1 MHSAW
6 VKDIRLR
13 VKCIELSL
21 SLHHLSSPQDTCSI
35 PRVYAVMRGGAI
47 SFSFHRRCGIYVLL
61 IHSDIFLC
69 VQRSEY
75 ADSFFEQ
82 DRGSGAMADTR
93 FGRKIQPGAQGRKC
107 GDFPANRR
115 HRPWGSPSPVLPLRR
130 KRNSIRRLR
139 IKWSGLMKKQK
150 CKAYKSK
157 VKRWLAPESQPPVY
171 SMRNY
176 PC

>member
-61 IHSDIFLC
+61 IHSDIFFYASND
-69 VQRSEY
+69 RSMLIPFSSKTEVAGRWRTQGLGGKY
-75 ADSFFEQ
+75 NLEP
-82 DRGSGAMADTR
+82 RGGSVE
-93 FGRKIQPGAQGRKC
+93 I
-107 GDFPANRR
+107 FPANRR
-115 HRPWGSPSPVLPLRR
+115 LRPWGSPSPVLPLRE

-139 IKWSGLMKKQK
+139 IKWSGWMKKQK

-157 VKRWLAPESQPPVY
+157 VKR
-171 SMRNY
+171 
-176 PC
+176 

>member
-21 SLHHLSSPQDTCSI
+21 SLQHSSSPQDTCSI

-61 IHSDIFLC
+61 IHSDIFFYASND
-69 VQRSEY
+69 RSMLIPFSSKTEV
-75 ADSFFEQ
+75 A
-82 DRGSGAMADTR
+82 
-93 FGRKIQPGAQGRKC
+93 GRWQTQGLGGGIRPGAPGRKC
-107 GDFPANRR
+107 GDFPPNRR
-115 HRPWGSPSPVLPLRR
+115 HRPWGSPSPVLPLRG

-139 IKWSGLMKKQK
+139 IKWSG
-150 CKAYKSK
+150 
-157 VKRWLAPESQPPVY
+157 W
-171 SMRNY
+171 MRSRSAK
-176 PC
+176 PISRK

>member
-61 IHSDIFLC
+61 IHSDIFFYASND
-69 VQRSEY
+69 RSMLIPFSSKTEV
-75 ADSFFEQ
+75 A
-82 DRGSGAMADTR
+82 
-93 FGRKIQPGAQGRKC
+93 GRWRTQGLGGKYNLEPLGRKC

-115 HRPWGSPSPVLPLRR
+115 HRPWGSPSPVLPLRG

-139 IKWSGLMKKQK
+139 IKWSGWMKKQK

-157 VKRWLAPESQPPVY
+157 VKRWLAPKSQPPV
-171 SMRNY
+171 
-176 PC
+176 

>member
-61 IHSDIFLC
+61 IHSDIFFYASND
-69 VQRSEY
+69 RSMLIPFSSKAEVAGQWWIQGLGGKY
-75 ADSFFEQ
+75 DLEP
-82 DRGSGAMADTR
+82 RGGSVE
-93 FGRKIQPGAQGRKC
+93 I
-107 GDFPANRR
+107 FPANRR
-115 HRPWGSPSPVLPLRR
+115 HRPWGNPSPVLPLRG

-139 IKWSGLMKKQK
+139 IKWSG
-150 CKAYKSK
+150 
-157 VKRWLAPESQPPVY
+157 W
-171 SMRNY
+171 MRSRSAK
-176 PC
+176 PISRK